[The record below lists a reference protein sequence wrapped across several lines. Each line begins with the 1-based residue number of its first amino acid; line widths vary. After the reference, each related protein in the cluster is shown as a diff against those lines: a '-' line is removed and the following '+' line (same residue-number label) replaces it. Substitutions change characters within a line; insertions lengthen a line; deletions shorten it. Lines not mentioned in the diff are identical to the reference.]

1 MRLASVIAVLAVFLL
16 SAYGTHRLL
25 ENGQRSAPVTSRTAK
40 RPPTRHVAAT
50 APANEGNVNPLQSN
64 ELRLLVVSSVGLCL
78 VFAGTCLWAE
88 LSATRFMLAAVAV
101 VILGGIEILE
111 MSI

>member
-50 APANEGNVNPLQSN
+50 APANEGNVNPLQS
-64 ELRLLVVSSVGLCL
+64 SSVGLCL